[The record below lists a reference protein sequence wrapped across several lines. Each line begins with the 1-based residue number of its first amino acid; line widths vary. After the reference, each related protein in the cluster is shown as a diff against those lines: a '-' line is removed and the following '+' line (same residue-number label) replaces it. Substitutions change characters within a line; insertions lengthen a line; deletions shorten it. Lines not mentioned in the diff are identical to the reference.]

1 MLQINLSHSR
11 FLFPAPAYSFQRK
24 FLFLTSGCY
33 ESTLFFNSFHHYKY
47 TINFFLFALPLLF
60 ESKSHS
66 VPETIRIQFL
76 TFWNSSRNVHL
87 AIIQNPW
94 SRVIAFATSST
105 CYWDDFAICLL
116 IDFPFYCFY
125 DTKKTRN
132 PILIA
137 FHLFAQPA
145 SLQSSFTVRL
155 AISVVSLPSD

>member
-1 MLQINLSHSR
+1 MLQINLSHFR
-11 FLFPAPAYSFQRK
+11 FLFPVPAYSFQRK
-24 FLFLTSGCY
+24 LLFLTLGHY
-33 ESTLFFNSFHHYKY
+33 ENTLSYNSLYNY

-66 VPETIRIQFL
+66 VPETIRIQVL
-76 TFWNSSRNVHL
+76 TLWNSSRNVHL